1 MTTIPDEMREH
12 IAHDLCQPDAVQAW
26 ADNQGEDILTE
37 DDWADHRDDFL
48 DAYQGEW
55 DSEKEWAQEQACEL
69 GLSNYDGSYMEP
81 QTVSA
86 FVSWID
92 WDQIIYDYQ
101 CSGEFW
107 WERTADMSGVYV
119 FRAV

>member
-1 MTTIPDEMREH
+1 MNTIPADVREH
-12 IAHDLCQPDAVQAW
+12 IEHERHPADAVQAW
-26 ADNQGEDILTE
+26 ADNQGIDILTPA
-37 DDWADHRDDFL
+37 DWDEHADEFE
-48 DAYQGEW
+48 DAYAGEW
-55 DSEKEWAQEQACEL
+55 DSEREWAQEQACEL
-69 GLSNYDGSYMEP
+69 GLGNYSGDVMPPE
-81 QTVSA
+81 TVAA

-107 WERTADMSGVYV
+107 WERTADMTGVYV